1 MEIVIK
7 TKQKMNPHFSFLI
20 AEDRLYRYYQWLLHC
35 MSTGKYPSTTG
46 PGASGDDQLKEN
58 REVDR
63 PGKREEDTNRT
74 VHGGK
79 RATQEAVE
87 EEESNSDSDSDDEGF
102 ELHPLLRASL
112 SGKKATA
119 SAPPVKRV
127 REEEPASATSSVGS
141 FVSPVSSKAFRHIA
155 LSMNSAPAL
164 VPVTRTNGSQPCQQ
178 G

>member
-20 AEDRLYRYYQWLLHC
+20 AEDRLYRYYKWLLHC
-35 MSTGKYPSTTG
+35 MSTGKYPGSVTENRGKIG
-46 PGASGDDQLKEN
+46 PGAGDDHQLQEN
-58 REVDR
+58 REVD
-63 PGKREEDTNRT
+63 TNRT
-74 VHGGK
+74 GLGGE
-79 RATQEAVE
+79 RAGQAAEE

-112 SGKKATA
+112 TKKKAAA
-119 SAPPVKRV
+119 STPVKRV
-127 REEEPASATSSVGS
+127 REEEPVSASSSVGS

-164 VPVTRTNGSQPCQQ
+164 VPVTRTNGGQPCQQ